1 MSAINKNS
9 PIFDSNTNE
18 NILASNEK
26 SYDELIGYCA
36 LRKQF
41 SRIIPSYY
49 TEIQKQSFNNKRQ
62 NISSVEEYKKLKE
75 EINIMKES
83 IELLKESKQ
92 KKLKQIEDLRII
104 MRKVGNKQISY
115 KEKKY
120 INNNI
125 INNYCT
131 REKKPSCDKC
141 FRCMDSKDSSCFK
154 VSSDEGLSLAPTT
167 SGLSSGK
174 DDEAGLEDGANQPGP
189 YGVCCSS
196 NSSSGCWVF
205 NDDKMRNDDLMLHI
219 REDKTPLTSN

>member
-1 MSAINKNS
+1 MSTANKNS

-18 NILASNEK
+18 NILVSNEK

-49 TEIQKQSFNNKRQ
+49 TEIQKQPFNNKRQ
-62 NISSVEEYKKLKE
+62 NVSSIEEYKKLKE

-92 KKLKQIEDLRII
+92 KKLKQIEDLRVL
-104 MRKVGNKQISY
+104 MRKVGNKQLSY
-115 KEKKY
+115 KDKKH

-131 REKKPSCDKC
+131 REKQSTCDQG
-141 FRCMDSKDSSCFK
+141 FRCIDSKDSSCFK

-189 YGVCCSS
+189 YGVWNSS
-196 NSSSGCWVF
+196 NSSSGCWCF
-205 NDDKMRNDDLMLHI
+205 TDDKMPNNDLMLHI
-219 REDKTPLTSN
+219 REEKTLLTSN

>member
-1 MSAINKNS
+1 MSATNKNS

-18 NILASNEK
+18 NILVTNEK

-41 SRIIPSYY
+41 ARIIPSYY

-62 NISSVEEYKKLKE
+62 NISSIEEYKKLKE

-92 KKLKQIEDLRII
+92 KKLKQIEDLRIL

-115 KEKKY
+115 KEKKH

-125 INNYCT
+125 INNYCS
-131 REKKPSCDKC
+131 REKPSSCDQD
-141 FRCMDSKDSSCFK
+141 FRCMDSKDFK

-189 YGVCCSS
+189 SGVYN
-196 NSSSGCWVF
+196 NSSSCSGYWCF
-205 NDDKMRNDDLMLHI
+205 DDDKMRNEDLMLQI
-219 REDKTPLTSN
+219 KEEKTLLTSN

>member
-1 MSAINKNS
+1 MSTANKNS

-41 SRIIPSYY
+41 ARIIPSYY

-62 NISSVEEYKKLKE
+62 NISSIEEYKKLKE

-92 KKLKQIEDLRII
+92 KKLKQIEDLRIL

-115 KEKKY
+115 KEKKH

-125 INNYCT
+125 INNYCS
-131 REKKPSCDKC
+131 REKPSSCDQD
-141 FRCMDSKDSSCFK
+141 FRCMDSKDFK

-189 YGVCCSS
+189 SGVYNNSS
-196 NSSSGCWVF
+196 NSCSGYWCF
-205 NDDKMRNDDLMLHI
+205 DNDKMRNEDLMLQI
-219 REDKTPLTSN
+219 KEEKTLLTSN